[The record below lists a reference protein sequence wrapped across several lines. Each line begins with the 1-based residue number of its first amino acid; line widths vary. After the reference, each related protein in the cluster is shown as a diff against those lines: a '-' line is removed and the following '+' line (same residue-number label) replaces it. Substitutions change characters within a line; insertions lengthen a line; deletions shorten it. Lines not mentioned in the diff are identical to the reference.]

1 MPRPTKTALK
11 KHPQAVI
18 MLGFHEKHPDVVGDY
33 DYEWFDSVEGVE
45 TFLTDPE
52 DNILKW
58 AEDDVAAH
66 GNLFHVI
73 VAVSDTSTEPMTLK
87 TVYAFAKDD
96 LKPKA
101 TEWQQKVVANPDIC
115 IFKQASP
122 AVKAA
127 AAPTKAAK
135 PSKNQGAV
143 QRGRKPTSAV
153 KAVAAKGADAPAAKG
168 AAVRKAAHKP
178 PQKQEAGSAPK
189 PRANRAALKARL
201 AKKQAEGN
209 PDAINKAIEDVNN
222 GADPKAVADRLVGK
236 KAAAPKSRAA
246 RNAARQAKAS

>member
-45 TFLTDPE
+45 TFLTDPD

-58 AEDDVAAH
+58 AEEDVAAH

-73 VAVSDTSTEPMTLK
+73 VAVSDTSTEPVTLK

-101 TEWQQKVVANPDIC
+101 EEWQQKIAANPNLC
-115 IFKQASP
+115 VFAGAP
-122 AVKAA
+122 RKAA
-127 AAPTKAAK
+127 AAGGGPSKAARPAK
-135 PSKNQGAV
+135 QQQKVA
-143 QRGRKPTSAV
+143 RGRKPTTAA
-153 KAVAAKGADAPAAKG
+153 KAVVKGDNAPAAKG

-178 PQKQEAGSAPK
+178 PQKQAVGTAPK
-189 PRANRAALKARL
+189 PRGNRAELKARL
-201 AKKQAEGN
+201 AKKAAEGK
-209 PDAINKAIEDVNN
+209 PAEE
-222 GADPKAVADRLVGK
+222 
-236 KAAAPKSRAA
+236 
-246 RNAARQAKAS
+246 KAS

>member
-45 TFLTDPE
+45 AYLTDPE
-52 DNILKW
+52 DNVLKW
-58 AEDDVAAH
+58 AEEDVTAH
-66 GNLFHVI
+66 GNLFHII

-87 TVYAFAKDD
+87 TVYAFAKDG
-96 LKPKA
+96 LKDKA
-101 TEWQQKVVANPDIC
+101 TEWQQKIVANPDLC
-115 IFKQASP
+115 VFKQAAP
-122 AVKAA
+122 AAKGA

-135 PSKNQGAV
+135 PSKKQAAV
-143 QRGRKPTSAV
+143 QRGRKPTTAA
-153 KAVAAKGADAPAAKG
+153 KAVQGAPAAKG
-168 AAVRKAAHKP
+168 EAVRKAAHKP
-178 PQKQEAGSAPK
+178 PTKQDPGTAPK
-189 PRANRAALKARL
+189 PKANRAALKARL

-222 GADPKAVADRLVGK
+222 GADPTKVAK
-236 KAAAPKSRAA
+236 KLAGKSRAA
-246 RNAARQAKAS
+246 KNAEKQQKAS